1 MVVLREALC
10 IEENEFDT
18 FDAPI
23 LYAKSVD
30 GLIFRNNTIRLNTEY
45 KPFHWNKSRFL
56 LERVTKCTDR
66 VNNVPI
72 GQCANMPIG
81 ECINQIM
88 Y

>member
-1 MVVLREALC
+1 M

-45 KPFHWNKSRFL
+45 KPFHWTKTRFL
-56 LERVTKCTDR
+56 LERVT
-66 VNNVPI
+66 N
-72 GQCANMPIG
+72 A
-81 ECINQIM
+81 QIE
-88 Y
+88 